1 MCEFK
6 NTVNGLAMKMCES
19 KPRENKPVHSTLCT
33 SELSELYLCLGVG
46 LYNDNEITNDCVDK
60 GRCTI

>member
-1 MCEFK
+1 
-6 NTVNGLAMKMCES
+6 MKMCES

-46 LYNDNEITNDCVDK
+46 LYNDNEITNDFVDK